1 MLIARLALVAFFV
14 FAFRPT
20 SALTAEPDWK
30 PIPIDAKFSAWRESE
45 HPGWTL
51 VGDATLREGAGNRL
65 SGKPGEGVLLS
76 RGDTDLYTREEYQDV
91 ELKLEFMVP
100 AGSNSGIK
108 LNGLYEIQIRDTA
121 GKSVDQLTGD
131 DLGGIYPRA
140 ELGPPYE
147 YLDKGVPPRVNA
159 AKRAGEWQSLEIAFR
174 SPRFDAS
181 DKKTEDARFVRVVLN
196 GETIHENV
204 AVECPTG
211 AAWDEQPEV
220 PRGPLMLQGNHGPV
234 AFRNMQ
240 VRLFADAAT
249 PAAASAPADDSASDA
264 RSASEPLKGIP
275 YVEDGHPNQV
285 LNLYRPAHTPTEGLP
300 LVIWIHGGA
309 WLGGSHENPSALFL
323 LEEGFAVASI
333 QYRFSSHGI
342 WPAQAHD
349 CKAAVRFL
357 RASAAKYNLD
367 ADRFAVGG
375 ESAGGHLAAFLGT
388 SGDVTELEGDLGN
401 AGVSSRVQAVVD
413 LFGPT
418 DLTLTGQQ
426 SGPGSMLDHD
436 APNSPESLLMGGPI
450 LQRRELAK
458 TANPLTY
465 VDKSDAPF
473 LILHGDHDQVVP
485 LAQSEILAKA
495 LGDVGVEVT
504 MKALPGAGHGGPQ
517 FNAPEN
523 RQLITEFL
531 TRHLQAGE

>member
-1 MLIARLALVAFFV
+1 MRLTHLLIAALLATSAQAAEIPWTNLPPRLA
-14 FAFRPT
+14 T
-20 SALTAEPDWK
+20 
-30 PIPIDAKFSAWRESE
+30 WRGDE
-45 HPGWTL
+45 HPGWRETA
-51 VGDATLREGAGNRL
+51 DAVLDPSNKRSLRPAEAM
-65 SGKPGEGVLLS
+65 PGMLESQGVLLS
-76 RGDTDLYTREEYQDV
+76 RGDSDLYTAEDFQDV
-91 ELKLEFMVP
+91 ELKLDFMVP
-100 AGSNSGIK
+100 AGSNSGVK
-108 LNGLYEIQIRDTA
+108 LNGHYEIQIRDSHGVAKPTA
-121 GKSVDQLTGD
+121 D
-131 DLGGIYPRA
+131 DCGGVYPRA
-140 ELGPPYE
+140 EMRPSYRFLDEGSPPSE
-147 YLDKGVPPRVNA
+147 NA
-159 AKRAGEWQSLEIAFR
+159 SRPAGEWQSLELTFIA
-174 SPRFDAS
+174 PRFDAGG
-181 DKKTEDARFVRVVLN
+181 KKTDNARFVEVKLN
-196 GETIHENV
+196 GKTIQKDVEL
-204 AVECPTG
+204 ECPTG
-211 AAWDEQPEV
+211 HAWDEVKEV
-220 PRGPLMLQGNHGPV
+220 PRGPLMLQGDHGPV
-234 AFRNMQ
+234 AFRNIQ
-240 VRLFADAAT
+240 VRPIADAAG
-249 PAAASAPADDSASDA
+249 PASTSTSSHESTSSTDIPAEILA
-264 RSASEPLKGIP
+264 GIP
-275 YVEDGHPNQV
+275 YVEHGHPNQV
-285 LNLYRPAHTPTEGLP
+285 LNLYRPAHAPTEKMP

-309 WLGGSHENPSALFL
+309 WLAGGHENPAALFL
-323 LEEGFAVASI
+323 LEKGFAVASI

-357 RASAAKYNLD
+357 RANAAKYNLD

-388 SGDVTELEGDLGN
+388 SGDVAELEGDLGN

-450 LQRRELAK
+450 LERRELAK

-465 VDKSDAPF
+465 VDKNDAPF
-473 LILHGDHDQVVP
+473 LILHGDRDQVVP

-495 LGDVGVEVT
+495 LGDAGVEVT
-504 MKALPGAGHGGPQ
+504 MKALPGAGQGGPP